1 MSFLLGLQQP
11 TTGNQMVGIPQT
23 PPPVNPQVNT
33 PPGGQ
38 LPMRPPPPTPPQPQ
52 QGGGLLSMMG
62 NEIQQRGSQFNQ
74 PNFLN
79 WYDKQMNKIQ
89 SDIIKTLD
97 QRGKLYEIYHN
108 NPQYHDN
115 PKFQNMYDAA
125 IKENKRNSRWY
136 GGRIDKFN
144 QYVSERYPNVYAEGW
159 GWTHGK
165 APTKGESRL
174 YATPQRASDIS
185 PSSLDHRQAN
195 FDRYYD
201 MGGSTYIDPGPGGGL
216 GADQAFP
223 NYTDVS
229 TDSFIEFVS
238 PNHLSA
244 SMGPASPAP
253 ASPAPAS
260 PAPVAASTGGG
271 ISSLPRKTTLG
282 GQEHMLSYITP
293 TEARM
298 LRQQGGGVTPTGGQ
312 YRGPGGVPAFR
323 APGNPGVAGGGT
335 GAPGSSSG
343 AGGPGTGTFGGFG
356 GAGLGSNPGA
366 QGIAGIHGGHGQGNV
381 GSTGVGQGGGQHGVP
396 GDTDSPQTK
405 AEVALAP
412 KSYAPYGDSTIDA
425 LDAAKAAK
433 RARMLAK
440 HYSLLA
446 KNAFDQNRQTGQD
459 TDGDG
464 VPDAPQSFSPSQ
476 FGQAVLS
483 NPMSLGDA
491 AVAFG
496 KAALGFVAPPLGLAL
511 SLGEAI
517 SGDGKMSGLAGVAQA
532 ALSGDMSS
540 FSPAQTGLTHSI
552 GQLGPKGGGNLRNI
566 YDASA
571 KQFKQ
576 DQIKNINPIVQQ
588 AVSTP
593 AITVEEQETISQV
606 PTSLSGIVDRY
617 IGTPVT
623 AQGGGGIQNLI
634 NRQNQNYGVANQ
646 DSFIPNKEAFTR
658 QGFTPN
664 KELMDSS
671 YMGNITQGH
680 TVPMGMHSAQQP
692 TKSFDPFPSGGQM
705 NNDNT
710 QYANFSKA
718 QSFYAMPNMNR
729 VT

>member
-38 LPMRPPPPTPPQPQ
+38 LPMRPLPPTPPQPQ

-229 TDSFIEFVS
+229 TDSFMEFVS
-238 PNHLSA
+238 PNHLPASMGPA
-244 SMGPASPAP
+244 SPAPRLLPEKPKIDVPNDFIARALSPTSMGPASPAP

-312 YRGPGGVPAFR
+312 YRGPGGLPAFFVG
-323 APGNPGVAGGGT
+323 AVGGPGNPGVGTGGNTPGTSGPGPGSGGPSSSSGGGGT
-335 GAPGSSSG
+335 GFGI
-343 AGGPGTGTFGGFG
+343 FGGTPD
-356 GAGLGSNPGA
+356 NPA
-366 QGIAGIHGGHGQGNV
+366 HA
-381 GSTGVGQGGGQHGVP
+381 
-396 GDTDSPQTK
+396 
-405 AEVALAP
+405 
-412 KSYAPYGDSTIDA
+412 
-425 LDAAKAAK
+425 
-433 RARMLAK
+433 
-440 HYSLLA
+440 
-446 KNAFDQNRQTGQD
+446 
-459 TDGDG
+459 
-464 VPDAPQSFSPSQ
+464 
-476 FGQAVLS
+476 
-483 NPMSLGDA
+483 
-491 AVAFG
+491 
-496 KAALGFVAPPLGLAL
+496 
-511 SLGEAI
+511 
-517 SGDGKMSGLAGVAQA
+517 AQA
-532 ALSGDMSS
+532 AAAAPPG
-540 FSPAQTGLTHSI
+540 
-552 GQLGPKGGGNLRNI
+552 
-566 YDASA
+566 
-571 KQFKQ
+571 
-576 DQIKNINPIVQQ
+576 
-588 AVSTP
+588 
-593 AITVEEQETISQV
+593 TVGSH
-606 PTSLSGIVDRY
+606 
-617 IGTPVT
+617 
-623 AQGGGGIQNLI
+623 GGIATPPVS
-634 NRQNQNYGVANQ
+634 YGKYGDPKHN
-646 DSFIPNKEAFTR
+646 
-658 QGFTPN
+658 
-664 KELMDSS
+664 
-671 YMGNITQGH
+671 
-680 TVPMGMHSAQQP
+680 VPVS
-692 TKSFDPFPSGGQM
+692 
-705 NNDNT
+705 
-710 QYANFSKA
+710 
-718 QSFYAMPNMNR
+718 
-729 VT
+729 